1 VLAEYLSDCLGGGG
15 MKIARRTLGALV
27 AGAVLLP
34 MSGLAG
40 AQQESILDGDSAA
53 ISPLIECL
61 KETPTLGVLVLI
73 DMSSSLVQLDLAPG
87 TDPSDERVAASQ
99 QAVTEISDL
108 QKALSDSV
116 TSIEVAVRFDGF
128 GASYREGSWIQ
139 LDSETAVERARV
151 EVAEYARL
159 DKEILTDYGLALENA
174 SRAASAFKAE
184 GCPLVLWFT
193 DGRYDTDNARSSKY
207 TDAEISEITGD
218 ELCGAGGPVD
228 RLRQGEV
235 PIIAVGLGKSD
246 WSDNRRENE
255 FSLLRSVVEGAPIPP
270 GQPLDAGFVCGNVA
284 PLGIFEEVRDAST
297 LVEQLVT
304 ILKDALFE
312 AVVSP
317 DDEALDEGE
326 EKFSARCEPAG
337 GRNDRCSFNF
347 LLGNYVE
354 SFSLYV
360 KASAPGRVSYSVV
373 APDGARISVSQQ
385 SSIGSGIEA
394 TRVGSWMWIQGQN
407 PAPSDDWSGTWSVEI
422 SDYGP
427 EEPRVIARLFPGEVS
442 LAVKRPANFTLASE
456 FTPPVEG
463 EPGTTDPL
471 LADLEMGR
479 VPLGIAKM
487 DNPDFAS
494 VVFTLRVGDVEQISE
509 LVVMDVETEDGQQV
523 SESQIRPDDLD
534 ELFDK
539 AVSSAWGLEIS
550 DGEANFL
557 VFDDELPHTSNMVDQ
572 FLWFDEST
580 EVVFEPESRVVDRE
594 ARLSRDENGDWV
606 EEGDLKFTLERNGAP
621 VESDD
626 RFDVSLDA
634 ELLLGA
640 KVVASDNGLLM
651 SSDGSFS
658 ISEDVVRKAI
668 EGEGSQ
674 LTIRIT
680 PSVVH
685 RSTGST
691 LDVSSPW
698 TGAIGVRAD
707 SGLPVYVGHEV
718 ADVTEDAPDAP
729 VLVAISLEPPKQGV
743 GSLEVVAI
751 AEQPDFID
759 EEYSGKRF
767 ELGSRSGCENIV
779 PSTENFTCVI
789 ELDHSWRGAI
799 DSVEGIELEYRLSG
813 TDLRAEE
820 PPSEVF
826 EVKSFSMER
835 PPDSGKFW
843 GTLILFLLLLT
854 SVQLLVRAIY
864 TSAISR
870 WFAAPLGAR
879 HAAVKVRIT
888 ESDRISM
895 DGRSQGPLQSHD
907 LQFATDLERR
917 DRSATI
923 GGQQLEVNWWKT
935 FVGEPA
941 RGRLGW
947 LMRRQEP
954 VVRVRFGSHY
964 VFGSEGFDPPTS
976 SGSVGLMPIGIATGW
991 AIRIP
996 TTEKDAVVNGEPV
1009 SGELWFVVDGNP
1021 DKSAQVQLDQLLDD
1035 LDGAGTRRMTQLR
1048 NDLKAAEAAGT
1059 PTELDVDPPVIEEPI
1074 GGGGP
1079 QKPDVFGNSDPF
1091 GSSSRVDR
1099 PSSNGGPSGSEP
1111 PSSSP
1116 PRPPSNDP
1124 FS

>member
-1 VLAEYLSDCLGGGG
+1 
-15 MKIARRTLGALV
+15 MKMSRRTLGTVA

-34 MSGLAG
+34 MSGLAV

-53 ISPLIECL
+53 MKPLIECL

-73 DMSSSLVQLDLAPG
+73 DMSSSLVQLDRAPG

-139 LDSETAVERARV
+139 LDSETAVDRARA
-151 EVAEYARL
+151 EAAEYAQL
-159 DKEILTDYGLALENA
+159 DNEVLTDYGLALENA
-174 SRAASAFKAE
+174 SRAAAEFKTE

-193 DGRYDTDNARSSKY
+193 DGRYDSDNARSSSY
-207 TDAEISEITGD
+207 TDAEVAEITGD
-218 ELCGAGGPVD
+218 ELCGLGGPVD
-228 RLRQGEV
+228 RLRQDEV
-235 PIIAVGLGKSD
+235 PLIAVALGKSD
-246 WSDNRRENE
+246 WTPSRRERE
-255 FSLLRSVVEGAPIPP
+255 FSLLRSVVEGSPIPP
-270 GQPLDAGFVCGNVA
+270 GQPPLDAGFVCGNIA

-326 EKFSARCEPAG
+326 EKFSTRCVPVG
-337 GRNDRCSFNF
+337 GRDDRCSFNF
-347 LLGNYVE
+347 LLGNYVK
-354 SFSLYV
+354 SFSLYA
-360 KASAPGRVSYSVV
+360 KASAPGGVSYSVV
-373 APDGARISVSQQ
+373 APDGARTSVSRQ
-385 SSIGSGIEA
+385 SSLGSGIEA

-407 PAPSDDWSGTWSVEI
+407 PAPSDDWSGTWTVEI

-442 LAVKRPANFTLASE
+442 LAVKRPASFTLASD
-456 FTPPVEG
+456 FATPVKG
-463 EPGTTDPL
+463 SPGTSEPL

-479 VPLGIAKM
+479 VPLGISKM

-509 LVVMDVETEDGQQV
+509 LAVMDVETEDGQQV

-534 ELFDK
+534 DLFDK
-539 AVSSAWGLEIS
+539 AVPSAWGLEIS

-557 VFDDELPHTSNMVDQ
+557 VFDDELPHTSKIVDQ

-580 EVVFEPESRVVDRE
+580 QVVFEPESRVVDRE
-594 ARLSRDENGDWV
+594 ARQDGDEK
-606 EEGDLKFTLERNGAP
+606 GDLKFTLERNGAR

-634 ELLLGA
+634 ELLLGG

-658 ISEDVVRKAI
+658 ISEDVVLEAI

-674 LTIRIT
+674 LTIRLN

-685 RSTGST
+685 RSTGSS

-698 TGAIGVRAD
+698 TGAVGVRAD

-729 VLVAISLEPPKQGV
+729 VVVTMTLEPPKQGV
-743 GSLEVVAI
+743 GSIEVVAI
-751 AEQPDFID
+751 AKQPDFLD
-759 EEYSGKRF
+759 EEYNGKRF
-767 ELGSRSGCENIV
+767 ELGSRSGCGNIV

-789 ELDHSWRGAI
+789 ELDHNWRGAI

-813 TDLRAEE
+813 TDLRAEA

-835 PPDSGKFW
+835 PPDSEKFW

-879 HAAVKVRIT
+879 HAVVKVRIS
-888 ESDRISM
+888 ESDRISQ
-895 DGRSQGPLQSHD
+895 DGRSQGQLQSHD

-917 DRSATI
+917 DRAATV

-976 SGSVGLMPIGIATGW
+976 LGSVGLMPIGIATGW
-991 AIRIP
+991 TIRIP

-1021 DKSAQVQLDQLLDD
+1021 EKSAQVQLDQLLDD

-1048 NDLKAAEAAGT
+1048 NDLKAADAAGT
-1059 PTELDVDPPVIEEPI
+1059 PTEPDVDSTVIEEPT
-1074 GGGGP
+1074 GGNVP
-1079 QKPDVFGNSDPF
+1079 QQPDVFGNSDLF

-1099 PSSNGGPSGSEP
+1099 PSSNGGSPGNES

>member
-1 VLAEYLSDCLGGGG
+1 MLTEYLFDCLGGGG
-15 MKIARRTLGALV
+15 VKIGRRTLGTLI
-27 AGAVLLP
+27 AGATLLP
-34 MSGLAG
+34 MSGLAV
-40 AQQESILDGDSAA
+40 AQQDPILDGDTSA

-73 DMSSSLVQLDLAPG
+73 DMSSSLVQLDRAPG

-139 LDSETAVERARV
+139 LDSETAVERARA
-151 EVAEYARL
+151 EAAEYARL
-159 DKEILTDYGLALENA
+159 DNEILTDYGLALENA
-174 SRAASAFKAE
+174 SRAVSEFKAE

-193 DGRYDTDNARSSKY
+193 DGRYDTDNARSSSY

-218 ELCGAGGPVD
+218 QLCGVGGPVD

-235 PIIAVGLGKSD
+235 PMIAVGLGKSD
-246 WSDNRRENE
+246 WSSNRRENE

-317 DDEALDEGE
+317 DDEALGEGE
-326 EKFSARCEPAG
+326 EKFSTRCVPVG
-337 GRNDRCSFNF
+337 GRGDRCSFNF

-360 KASAPGRVSYSVV
+360 KASAPARVSYSVI
-373 APDGARISVSQQ
+373 APDGVRTSVSRQ
-385 SSIGSGIEA
+385 SSLGSGIEA

-427 EEPRVIARLFPGEVS
+427 KEPRVIARLFPGEVS
-442 LAVKRPANFTLASE
+442 LAVKKPGNFSLASE
-456 FTPPVEG
+456 FTPPVGG

-479 VPLGIAKM
+479 VPLGISKM

-494 VVFTLRVGDVEQISE
+494 VVFTLRVGAVEQISE
-509 LVVMDVETEDGQQV
+509 LVPTTVETEDGQKV
-523 SESQIRPDDLD
+523 LGSQIAPDDLD
-534 ELFDK
+534 ELFDR
-539 AVSSAWGLEIS
+539 AVPSAWGLEIS

-557 VFDDELPHTSNMVDQ
+557 VFEDELPHTSKIVDQ

-580 EVVFEPESRVVDRE
+580 QVVFEPESRVVDRE
-594 ARLSRDENGDWV
+594 ARQSGDEK
-606 EEGDLKFTLERNGAP
+606 GDLKFTLERNGAP

-634 ELLLGA
+634 ELLLGG

-658 ISEDVVRKAI
+658 ISEDLVLKAI
-668 EGEGSQ
+668 EAEGSQ
-674 LTIRIT
+674 LTIRFN

-685 RSTGST
+685 RSTGSS

-729 VLVAISLEPPKQGV
+729 VVVTMTLEPPKQGV
-743 GSLEVVAI
+743 GSIEIVAI
-751 AEQPDFID
+751 AKQPDFLD

-767 ELGSRSGCENIV
+767 ELGSRSGCGNIV
-779 PSTENFTCVI
+779 PSAENFNCVI
-789 ELDHSWRGAI
+789 ELDHNWRGAI

-813 TDLRAEE
+813 TDLRGEA

-835 PPDSGKFW
+835 PPDPGKFW
-843 GTLILFLLLLT
+843 GTLILFLVLLT

-888 ESDRISM
+888 ESDRISL
-895 DGRSQGPLQSHD
+895 DGRSQGQLQSHD
-907 LQFATDLERR
+907 LQFATELERR

-941 RGRLGW
+941 RGRFGW

-964 VFGSEGFDPPTS
+964 VFGSEGFDPPSS

-1059 PTELDVDPPVIEEPI
+1059 PTEPDIGSTVIEEPI
-1074 GGGGP
+1074 GGRSP
-1079 QKPDVFGNSDPF
+1079 QKPDVFGNSDLF
-1091 GSSSRVDR
+1091 GASSRVDR
-1099 PSSNGGPSGSEP
+1099 PTSNGGSSGSES